1 MTANEPRKCW
11 DVPYNI
17 QDGNTGYGD
26 VHPVEAETADLARVK
41 ARGELKEQYDC
52 FDMPYHDPWALTVSG
67 SRWQEI
73 RIGEA
78 VRVPDMGWIVKRL
91 VDAVNVVTA
100 TKMELAKAPLEV
112 LRASL
117 GCAEKMLD
125 SIVEE
130 ARR

>member
-1 MTANEPRKCW
+1 MTTNEPRKCW
-11 DVPYNI
+11 DVFYNI
-17 QDGNTGYGD
+17 QDGATGYGETER
-26 VHPVEAETADLARVK
+26 VEADDGEEAREIVRECLK
-41 ARGELKEQYDC
+41 ATFDC
-52 FDMPYHDPWALTVSG
+52 FDAPYDYPWKFTMTGGYQEVS
-67 SRWQEI
+67 
-73 RIGEA
+73 IGVA
-78 VRVPDMGWIVKRL
+78 VRVPDMAWIVKRL